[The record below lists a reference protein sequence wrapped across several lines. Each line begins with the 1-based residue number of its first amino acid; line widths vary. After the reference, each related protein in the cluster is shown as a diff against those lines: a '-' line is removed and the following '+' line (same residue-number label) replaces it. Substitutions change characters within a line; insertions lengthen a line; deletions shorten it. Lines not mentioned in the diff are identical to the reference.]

1 MNANDENYNMDYNTK
16 RKQLIMPEYGRGV
29 QQMVEHCKSIADRS
43 ERTRCAKSII
53 ATMSNMAEHTADKED
68 FQKKLWNH
76 LAAIAQYELDIDYP
90 VEIERIDSEAT
101 PPEAIRYSQRRIRQR
116 NYGAIVEMFTDHL
129 ATMEQGEQRDDLAIQ
144 VANHMKRDLSNWSVD
159 SMSDERVVDDMA
171 LYTDGKIQIDLNSTP
186 LVSDGELLSNR
197 ISTSVKKKKKK

>member
-1 MNANDENYNMDYNTK
+1 MDYNTK